1 MAVLN
6 KINEIVASL
15 VSIEYKHRLGI
26 EPTIKDMVLM
36 ELQKCDVLEDF
47 LSTPDEYIYR
57 VKPLNLNDN
66 SVLMLDR
73 K

>member
-36 ELQKCDVLEDF
+36 ELQKCNVLEDF
-47 LSTPDEYIYR
+47 LYTSEEYIYR
-57 VKPLNLNDN
+57 VNPLNLHKE
-66 SVLMLDR
+66 SCLSLYHE
-73 K
+73 